1 MATCQVKPQQKYI
14 VKTYRGIIIS
24 RTAVTVKRSIKKL
37 SKTQSGVL
45 ENRHSLIPVLDAW
58 GILSS
63 YHTYLAQKGLQFR
76 YIQRFSQRYI
86 HSPYKVTELPLSVQY
101 KDTDPSHYLNKLQD
115 CPLRDLTSCNLYQ
128 NFSLIPFIM

>member
-1 MATCQVKPQQKYI
+1 MVTCQVKPQQKYI

-76 YIQRFSQRYI
+76 YIQRSSQRYI
-86 HSPYKVTELPLSVQY
+86 HIQY
-101 KDTDPSHYLNKLQD
+101 EASRNLTYLFNTKTQTLPSHYLSKLQGY
-115 CPLRDLTSCNLYQ
+115 P
-128 NFSLIPFIM
+128 